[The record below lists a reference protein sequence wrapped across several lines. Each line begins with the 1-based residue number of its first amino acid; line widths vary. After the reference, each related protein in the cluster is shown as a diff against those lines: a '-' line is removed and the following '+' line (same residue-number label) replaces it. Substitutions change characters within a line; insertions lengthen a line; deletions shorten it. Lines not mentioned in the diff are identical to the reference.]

1 MCLLIFLNSICI
13 LYFYGLRNLLH
24 KYIWYIGFIIYIIEL
39 FLYLLTSILNPGTP
53 EKKYFLENFDMEK
66 NDLKNY
72 RICGNCKLIMDLDKE
87 TEHCYDCNICVMG
100 NDHHCPWTSKCVGYK
115 NIYFFYGFITFFF
128 ILISYLMFAVMTIAF
143 NRED

>member
-1 MCLLIFLNSICI
+1 MF
-13 LYFYGLRNLLH
+13 
-24 KYIWYIGFIIYIIEL
+24 IYITEL
-39 FLYLLTSILNPGTP
+39 ILYLLTSILNPGTP

-87 TEHCYDCNICVMG
+87 TEHCIDCNICVMG

-128 ILISYLMFAVMTIAF
+128 ILIIYLMFAVITIAL
-143 NRED
+143 NNDDKN